1 MMTMENI
8 NANVAGRGKS
18 PTLGTNELSA
28 AMEAEGREVFRFGF
42 GESPFPVPDVVA
54 EALRQNAHQKSYLPV
69 QGLPELREAV
79 AQFHGRRE
87 GLGLTV
93 EQVMIGPG
101 SKELMFLLQLCLD
114 AEVLVPTPC
123 WVSYVPHGEILGRPV
138 RLIHTT
144 SDERW
149 LLSAERLAEEAPDA
163 TPRLLIL
170 NYPGNPQGTTYSQQE
185 LEALADVAREKN
197 IIIMSDEIYG
207 ELHHDG
213 GHQSLVRYYPEGTI
227 ISSGLS
233 KWCGAGGWRLG
244 TFVFPEELSWLREAM
259 CSVASE
265 TYSTVSAPIQ
275 YAAVSAYSGG
285 EEMESYLSAS
295 RRIIKAAGNWAAHR
309 LNEAGVAVHHPE
321 GAFYLFLDFSTMAP
335 AIAQMGI
342 ETSSVLCEK
351 LLEETG
357 VVLLSG
363 EAFSRPPEEL
373 TARLAYVTFDG
384 GEALKA
390 VGGSVDDSFLG
401 KYCPKVVEGIDRLT
415 KWAEALSG

>member
-28 AMEAEGREVFRFGF
+28 ALEAEGREVYRFGF
-42 GESPFPVPDVVA
+42 GESPFPVPDVVV

-87 GLGLTV
+87 GLGLTG

-170 NYPGNPQGTTYSQQE
+170 NYPGNPQGTTYSEEE
-185 LEALADVAREKN
+185 LQALADVVREKN
-197 IIIMSDEIYG
+197 IIVMSDEIYG

-213 GHQSLVRYYPEGTI
+213 GHQSLARYYPEGTI

-285 EEMESYLSAS
+285 EEIESYLSTS
-295 RRIIKAAGNWAAHR
+295 RRIIKATGNWAAHR
-309 LNEAGVAVHHPE
+309 LNEAGVAVHRPE
-321 GAFYLFLDFSTMAP
+321 ARCSVKNCWRIQA
-335 AIAQMGI
+335 
-342 ETSSVLCEK
+342 SSSSPVKRSL
-351 LLEETG
+351 G
-357 VVLLSG
+357 RRRN
-363 EAFSRPPEEL
+363 SRPASPM
-373 TARLAYVTFDG
+373 
-384 GEALKA
+384 
-390 VGGSVDDSFLG
+390 
-401 KYCPKVVEGIDRLT
+401 
-415 KWAEALSG
+415 